1 MEKTL
6 HREAVNGAMQ
16 RTGFNASDLATK
28 LGVSRQAVS
37 NWLNGKGFP
46 RPDKLLK
53 LSVLLKLSFNELVV
67 PSVATM
73 EPQVAFR
80 RMARQKTTDDHLDRA
95 RSMGRLLAGLVDYL
109 PFNRLVKAD
118 EFINP
123 RKEYAYIQEAV
134 ERLRSE
140 LKLPT
145 SKVIDFHDLI
155 GRFRDLQAVLVPVL
169 WGKKDRHE
177 NALHVFLPDTATN
190 WIFLNLDSNLID
202 FKFWMAHELAH
213 TYTPLLTGTEGGED
227 FADAFA
233 GAFLFPQSCAEAAYA
248 RVAAHPTEARR
259 VNEIKSISN
268 DSVISFLTVFYEINN
283 YAHYAGKEA
292 LRLPDAAIHG
302 AATNV
307 AKAFPTV
314 SNLLFDGQVPK
325 PSQYIRTVERDF
337 KTPFFDALSRYLK
350 ASGETASF
358 IRQVMDVSLVDAKAL
373 HAELDG

>member
-6 HREAVNGAMQ
+6 HRDAVEGAMQ
-16 RTGFNASDLATK
+16 RTGLNASDLATK
-28 LGVSRQAVS
+28 IGVSRQAVS
-37 NWLNGKGFP
+37 NWLNGKDLP

-53 LSVLLKLSFNELVV
+53 LSLLLKLSFNDLVASSTA
-67 PSVATM
+67 PM

-109 PFNRLVKAD
+109 PFNRMVKAD
-118 EFINP
+118 EFIKP
-123 RKEYAYIQEAV
+123 RNEYAYIQEAV
-134 ERLRSE
+134 TQLRTD

-145 SKVIDFHDLI
+145 NKVIDFHDLI

-190 WIFLNLDSNLID
+190 WIFLNLDSNLVD

-213 TYTPLLTGTEGGED
+213 TYTPSLTGTDEGED

-233 GAFLFPQSCAEAAYA
+233 GAFLFPQSCAQEAYA
-248 RVAAHPTEARR
+248 QVLAHRTEARR
-259 VNEIKSISN
+259 VNEIKRIASE
-268 DSVISFLTVFYEINN
+268 SVISFYTVFCEINKF
-283 YAHYAGKEA
+283 AGYSGRDL
-292 LRLPDAAIHG
+292 LRLPDATIHG
-302 AATNV
+302 ATTNV

-314 SNLLFDGQVPK
+314 SHVLFDGQVPK
-325 PSQYIRTVERDF
+325 PGHYIRTAERDF
-337 KTPFFDALSRYLK
+337 KTPFFEALSRYLK

-358 IRQVMDVSLVDAKAL
+358 VRQVMDISLADAKAL